1 MFEVRFCM
9 MFKVDGLDLEGVIK
23 DLNKIGTV
31 TEVSDDMLLGDGPVK
46 LIFITS
52 DFAGF
57 TKVKLKYN
65 CATAEDSEYF
75 LIPMASLEDKL
86 TVQNAQK

>member
-9 MFKVDGLDLEGVIK
+9 MFKVDGLNLQGVID

-31 TEVSDDMLLGDGPVK
+31 TGVTDDILLGVGPVK
-46 LIFITS
+46 LVFITS

-57 TKVKLKYN
+57 TKVKLNYN
-65 CATAEDSEYF
+65 CATAEDNRYF
-75 LIPMASLEDKL
+75 LIPMASLKDKL
-86 TVQNAQK
+86 AVLNAQK

>member
-9 MFKVDGLDLEGVIK
+9 MFKADGLGLEGVIN

-31 TEVSDDMLLGDGPVK
+31 TEVSDNMLGDKPVK
-46 LIFITS
+46 LVFVTS

-65 CATAEDSEYF
+65 CVTAEDNRYF
-75 LIPMASLEDKL
+75 LIPMDSLKDKL
-86 TVQNAQK
+86 AVLNAQK